1 MSSVFQ
7 LIVLLFSVI
16 IHEVSHGA
24 MALFLGDDTAE
35 RMGRLTLNPLA
46 HLDPFGSV
54 ILPLLLYII
63 HSPFLFGW
71 AKPVPF
77 NPLNLRHPHRDT
89 ALVAVAGPLANI
101 SLAVVFGLL
110 IRVLTGTAY
119 ASLIPLF
126 GVIVLINLILAVFNL
141 FPVPPLDGSKIL
153 FYLFP
158 SARLEFF
165 LKKYSMILVM
175 LVIFLGFN
183 LIWPVVGMIFKVL
196 TGMPLA

>member
-1 MSSVFQ
+1 MGTIFQ

-16 IHEVSHGA
+16 VHEVSHGA

-54 ILPLLLYII
+54 ILPLLLYFI

-89 ALVAVAGPLANI
+89 ALVAVAGPLSNI
-101 SLAVVFGLL
+101 SLAVIFGLL
-110 IRVLTGTAY
+110 IRMLTGTAFV
-119 ASLIPLF
+119 SLVPLF
-126 GVIVLINLILAVFNL
+126 SVIVFINLILAVFNL

-158 SARLEFF
+158 SDQLKSF
-165 LKKYSMILVM
+165 LRQYSMILIMFV
-175 LVIFLGFN
+175 LFFGFR
-183 LIWPVVGMIFKVL
+183 LIWPVVGMAFRIL
-196 TGMPLA
+196 TGIPLS